1 MLFSDTDNIDL
12 NRYKCAKCGKT
23 PQEASD
29 LFKGC
34 QCGHRLFRIV
44 NKSEQ
49 EKRSY
54 SRKNDSQDKDEMEFL
69 TIRERDIGVY
79 DINVEK
85 LLGNDS
91 KDKAE
96 PLIVGNKGVFSIRLD

>member
-1 MLFSDTDNIDL
+1 MLSSESETIDL
-12 NRYKCAKCGKT
+12 TRYQCAKCGKT
-23 PQEASD
+23 PQQAID

-44 NKSEQ
+44 IKSENGKNKAKDNDNPQ
-49 EKRSY
+49 E
-54 SRKNDSQDKDEMEFL
+54 EMEFL

-85 LLGNDS
+85 LLGSDS
-91 KDKAE
+91 KDKSD
-96 PLIVGNKGVFSIRLD
+96 PLVVGNKGVFSIRLD